1 MKVISSGIEDGFF
14 LDKYGKKG
22 KDRVGGMP
30 SLSIPFKIEDAPEGT
45 VSFAAVLD
53 DYDAIPVCG
62 FDWIHWILADLKKT
76 EVLEGESRNSTD
88 FTEGRNSWCGVL
100 DKCPV
105 EKGTGYGGMAP
116 PDKVHRYTL
125 TVYALDCELSLEK
138 GFPLNELFFAM
149 QGHVLDSAMIIGKYG
164 PKKKSRSGPAG
175 NRTRVVGSEVQQDIP
190 YPTGPVRPY
199 RKG

>member
-1 MKVISSGIEDGFF
+1 MKVTSSGIEDGFF

-62 FDWIHWILADLKKT
+62 FDKKT

-100 DKCPV
+100 DRCPI
-105 EKGTGYGGMAP
+105 ETGTGYGGMAP

-125 TVYALDCELSLEK
+125 TVYALDCELGLEK

-149 QGHVLDSAMIIGKYG
+149 QGHVLDSAMTIGKYG
-164 PKKKSRSGPAG
+164 PKKESRSGPAG